1 MNHTRGDP
9 TDPNPRPRWR
19 QRRVVVVAVVVVAVG
34 VIAAIGLADLPEP
47 RVNLVTSTDDGDP
60 APPFSLGSLV
70 DDDSIIALADHAGRP
85 VLVNFWASWCVPC
98 RREMPALE
106 TIHREFAGR
115 VDFIGINHQDDRDD
129 ALALVA
135 ETGITYPS
143 AYDPRGETAV
153 DYDLFGMPTTV
164 FITADGRIAGR
175 HTGELTEADLRT
187 ALEDLVAS

>member
-1 MNHTRGDP
+1 
-9 TDPNPRPRWR
+9 PRSRWR
-19 QRRVVVVAVVVVAVG
+19 QPRVVVIGAVVVVAVG
-34 VIAAIGLADLPEP
+34 VIAAIGLAGLSEP
-47 RVNLVTSTDDGDP
+47 RVNLVTSTDDGDT
-60 APPFSLGSLV
+60 APLFALGSLV
-70 DDDSIIALADHAGRP
+70 DENSIITLADHAGTP

-143 AYDPRGETAV
+143 AYDPRGATAV
-153 DYDLFGMPTTV
+153 DYNLFGMPTTV